1 MSEEQKPLSPNPNP
15 SEGKRQAP
23 SRQVRRSPKS
33 VFQYLAILFAAAF
46 VLLLFTFAMEK
57 RQYQIMQ
64 EQSEEQI
71 DDLQQ
76 SSISA
81 VNSLNNLLKENETLK
96 EEIETLKAEIDTMK
110 LDRNQLAE
118 TIKKLVAEQEN
129 RDKAIQALDWF
140 WQIDEASVRG
150 RYSSCRTLIQ
160 SIEDAGL
167 VGYLPRESITDNGR
181 FSPFDRYQ
189 EIKQALD

>member
-81 VNSLNNLLKENETLK
+81 VNSLNNLLKENETPWWITFTRLSR
-96 EEIETLKAEIDTMK
+96 A
-110 LDRNQLAE
+110 A
-118 TIKKLVAEQEN
+118 
-129 RDKAIQALDWF
+129 
-140 WQIDEASVRG
+140 
-150 RYSSCRTLIQ
+150 YSSQIAPDASGEPS
-160 SIEDAGL
+160 SI
-167 VGYLPRESITDNGR
+167 RMTSS
-181 FSPFDRYQ
+181 FS
-189 EIKQALD
+189 